1 MTAPVHQD
9 HSQIDEQAAL
19 WCLRLSEGRLDADE
33 RYEFDAWIAT
43 DDARAMAFEEAVAIW
58 HGVEDVADTPEM
70 IRYRAE
76 AVESLRRANARRW
89 ARTHWAMGGWGRAA
103 AAFAAVLLVAM
114 VYLLH
119 DPMTSYSTG
128 TGERR
133 VVMLDDGTRVTLDAA
148 TRVNVRMDRNSRR
161 LELVSGRAKFD
172 VAHDAMRPLSVLAR
186 NRLTLAT
193 GTSFSVEL
201 LAEQMRVV
209 LYEGRV
215 EVMAQAK
222 DGTRHTILPVAGQ
235 PGPTLVPG
243 TELIASTSATTTSIA
258 PTDISRSLSWE
269 SGQLTFDG
277 EPLAVAVDRMNR
289 DAREKLVIADP
300 RIGAYIV
307 NGVFLG
313 ADADAFVE
321 GVCALHPVQARRED
335 GRIILSYRAV

>member
-1 MTAPVHQD
+1 
-9 HSQIDEQAAL
+9 
-19 WCLRLSEGRLDADE
+19 
-33 RYEFDAWIAT
+33 
-43 DDARAMAFEEAVAIW
+43 
-58 HGVEDVADTPEM
+58 

-89 ARTHWAMGGWGRAA
+89 ARTHWSMGGWARAA

-133 VVMLDDGTRVTLDAA
+133 VVMLDDGTRLTLDAA
-148 TRVNVRMDRNSRR
+148 TQVNVRMDRNSRR
-161 LELVSGRAKFD
+161 LELISGRAKFD
-172 VAHDAMRPLSVLAR
+172 VAHDALRPLSVLAR

-215 EVMAQAK
+215 EVMAQAP
-222 DGTRHTILPVAGQ
+222 DGTRHTILPP
-235 PGPTLVPG
+235 PGAPGLVPG
-243 TELIASTSATTTSIA
+243 SELVASTQAAATRIA
-258 PTDISRSLSWE
+258 PTDVSRSLSWE
-269 SGQLTFDG
+269 NGQLTFDA

-321 GVCALHPVQARRED
+321 GVCALHPVQATREP
-335 GRIILSYRAV
+335 GRIVLTYRAS